1 MRSLAETSPVRCQN
15 FVFAHLMPMR
25 KALSLCADGGTVTR
39 EQFDAS
45 LDELVAA
52 VKAADAA
59 AEAEAEADAAAAA
72 AKKQV
77 RVIGDDGRTQS
88 HGEVKKPAPKA
99 VPKAGV
105 PVIAPP
111 KEFAIPP
118 PPSAELL
125 HELAQQVP
133 VNGSGALQYEAFFDA
148 LHVVDCDRL
157 SQVV

>member
-1 MRSLAETSPVRCQN
+1 M
-15 FVFAHLMPMR
+15 
-25 KALSLCADGGTVTR
+25 
-39 EQFDAS
+39 
-45 LDELVAA
+45 
-52 VKAADAA
+52 
-59 AEAEAEADAAAAA
+59 
-72 AKKQV
+72 
-77 RVIGDDGRTQS
+77 RVIGDGRTQS

-99 VPKAGV
+99 VPGGRPRRAAQRV
-105 PVIAPP
+105 CD
-111 KEFAIPP
+111 PP